1 MSYATNRDREP
12 SLLELTKTP
21 WPVPPLTLFLTS
33 GYKPGVFDLV
43 WTDPSDMA
51 LNGRF
56 QICGVNV
63 YRSFDSEFGPYDR
76 VNEYPLGANFLRDLT
91 DNVLVIDE
99 EVTDDQWLMRGYG
112 AAAELESPR
121 YVFRTTHYPI
131 VKEGSQK
138 LPTSNVGDV
147 EVRIDGVTVKV
158 LSVLGESGEI
168 EVDPNYYP
176 NVALQTRDPSVLP
189 DPGTK
194 VTVTYRH
201 TRSFL
206 RTDLVQ
212 RVFYRVTAVGHLIA
226 SEDGL
231 NNPTE
236 LLETPLERGA
246 FTSSYEIE
254 KIDYIWREAVRRN
267 RWILDQGGER
277 VKLYIR
283 KQVGV
288 SCSCVY
294 AATHHQPL
302 NDCLKC
308 YGTGVLGGY
317 EGPYDIL
324 LAPDNGEKKISQKDS
339 GRTVEHTYDFWTGP
353 SPLLSQ
359 RDFVVKLNGER
370 YSIGAV
376 QVQTNRGMVLQ
387 QNGMLGHLDEKD
399 IRYKVPIDNPSR
411 YLANQVQPA
420 VPPMNSPAQI
430 TDKPNIPDERELRGR
445 TIAWENIVYGVLFLI
460 PHAVDALHR
469 YM

>member
-1 MSYATNRDREP
+1 MPYASNRDREP
-12 SLLELTKTP
+12 PLLELTKTP
-21 WPVPPLTLFLTS
+21 WPVPPLNLFLTS
-33 GYKPGVFDLV
+33 GYRPGVYDLV
-43 WTDPSDMA
+43 WTDPSEMA

-76 VNEYPLGANFLRDLT
+76 VNEYPLGANFTRDMT

-99 EVTDDQWLMRGYG
+99 EVTDDQWVMRGYG
-112 AAAELESPR
+112 AAAELQAPR
-121 YVFRTTHYPI
+121 YVFRTTQYPI

-138 LPTSNVGDV
+138 LPTSSVTDV
-147 EVRIDGVTVKV
+147 EVRIDGVTVPV
-158 LSVLGESGEI
+158 LSVLGEAGEI
-168 EVDPNYYP
+168 EIDPNHYP
-176 NVALQTRDPSVLP
+176 NVALQSRDHSVLP
-189 DPGTK
+189 EPGTR

-206 RTDLVQ
+206 RTDLAQ

-226 SEDGL
+226 SDCGP
-231 NNPTE
+231 NDPTE

-246 FTSSYEIE
+246 FTSNFEIE
-254 KIDYIWREAVRRN
+254 KLDYIWREAVRRN

-277 VKLYIR
+277 VKVFLR

-288 SCSCVY
+288 TCSCSY
-294 AATHHQPL
+294 IGYGQST

-308 YGTGVLGGY
+308 FGTGILGGY
-317 EGPYDIL
+317 EGPYDVL
-324 LAPDNGEKKISQKDS
+324 MAPDNGEKKISQKDT

-353 SPLLSQ
+353 SPLLAQ

-370 YSIGAV
+370 YSIGAI

-399 IRYKVPIDNPSR
+399 IRYRVPIDNPSR
-411 YLANQVQPA
+411 YLSNQTELA
-420 VPPMNSPAQI
+420 IPPLNSPAQI

-445 TIAWENIVYGVLFLI
+445 TIAWENITY
-460 PHAVDALHR
+460 
-469 YM
+469 